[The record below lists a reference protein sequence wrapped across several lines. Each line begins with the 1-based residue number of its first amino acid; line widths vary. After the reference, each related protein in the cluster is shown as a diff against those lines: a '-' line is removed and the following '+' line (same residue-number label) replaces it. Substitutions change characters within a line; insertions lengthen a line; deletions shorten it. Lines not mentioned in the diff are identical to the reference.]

1 MAKKFLTGITIATAV
16 GGEYTFPIADGSANQ
31 AIVTDGNGNL
41 SFGSAIASTAEDAQ
55 RLVCEMINA
64 SGSSISA
71 FRPVC
76 CVGIHSD
83 GTPEIALAR
92 ADNPLFMPAIGITQ
106 SSVGNN
112 NRTDVLLY
120 GKLEGVNT
128 TPYATGD
135 TLYVAPTGG
144 WATTRPTGNNLIQ
157 AVFKVGRIQQNNGSG
172 GAFGAGQYQDL
183 PNVPEGNVWIGNSN
197 SYPIA
202 TPLSTAIPAALGFT
216 PSDDSLV
223 VKLAGAQVITGAKS
237 FDAAITVNAG
247 IGFLNGVMPNITS
260 NLYSG
265 IGGNSQGISI
275 VTRPVS
281 TNYTNNLYF
290 ATSNNSF
297 TFPNATGTIALTS
310 DLTAYVT
317 SSRTLTINGT
327 TYDLSADRSWTITTD
342 ASARSILRY
351 VATASQTTFTISGG
365 YTPGLTDVYRN
376 GVKLDNSTDFTAT
389 NGTTIVLTNGASVND
404 VIEVYR
410 YQTAF
415 LANNAL
421 RTVTEFIATAG
432 QTTFNVTYNSGL
444 VDVFYNGS
452 KLLSTEY
459 AAGNGTTIVLN
470 FPCNLNDTLEVHAY
484 SYAVGAFTG
493 QAQLNGTGLVRMSG
507 TTVSYDNATYATQS
521 YVTTAVANLVNS
533 APTTLDTL
541 NELAAALG
549 NDANFATTIT
559 TSIATKQPQLNGT
572 GFVKISGTTISYDNS
587 TYLTTSS
594 ASSTYLPLAGG
605 TLTGALTGTSAS
617 FSSSITAL
625 ESIYSTNKASGFSAY
640 SIFQNGSKLTI
651 AGGSGGIQFNNTA
664 NSSGLISIFDNGNVL
679 IGTTGTD
686 GGYKL
691 DVSGTGRFSSTITAA
706 ALSQIG
712 SVYIG
717 GRTGTY
723 AEYADGIFGDNL
735 HLAATTGAVYIN
747 TLLNKNTYINPVGG
761 NVGINATSLSSKFV
775 VYEGDIRLWK
785 NHIIDNTASWKAN
798 LIFTDEVDRLGARI
812 VGERTAWDG
821 APMGIGFDTGGV
833 GTVTRRMTIAS
844 NGFINITNTG
854 QPISDDVGC
863 FQLENTTAS
872 ASSPANVSLTLKSY
886 NGTSQ
891 FLNWENKGIRLGSRI
906 KTNTGEGGI
915 YFTYGND
922 TVGLT
927 LTGTGNLITGEFV
940 GVNTATRWNNERLG
954 VQFSSTASWT
964 SIPSLVRLTNFT
976 SGGITKI
983 TFTDSSIIDG
993 WIGMVPISGG
1003 SYFAMGFAGFTEQ
1016 GFKLYQNGNYSF
1028 AGTNLSDRRLKNNI
1042 ELISINAIDSICKM
1056 KPSSYYMNDGNGMR
1070 KHGFI
1075 AQEMQTAAPFL
1086 VSGSEE
1092 GYYGVDYDGVLA
1104 LAIKAIQELTQ
1115 KVNALENK

>member
-365 YTPGLTDVYRN
+365 YTPGLVDVYQN
-376 GVKLDNSTDFTAT
+376 GAKLDNETDFDAT
-389 NGTTIVLTNGASVND
+389 NGTTIVLTNGAAVDD

-421 RTVTEFIATAG
+421 RQIYEFVATAG
-432 QTTFNVTYNSGL
+432 QTTFLANYNTGM

-452 KLLSTEY
+452 KLVSTEY
-459 AAGNGTTIVLN
+459 TAGNGTSIILG
-470 FPCNLNDTLEVHAY
+470 FACNLNDTIEIHAY
-484 SYAVGAFTG
+484 SYQVGAFTG
-493 QAQLNGTGLVRMSG
+493 QAQLNGTGFVK
-507 TTVSYDNATYATQS
+507 
-521 YVTTAVANLVNS
+521 AN
-533 APTTLDTL
+533 
-541 NELAAALG
+541 G
-549 NDANFATTIT
+549 TTIT
-559 TSIATKQPQLNGT
+559 
-572 GFVKISGTTISYDNS
+572 YDNS
-587 TYLTTSS
+587 TYLTSINSSQVTTALGYTPYNATNPNGYITSS
-594 ASSTYLPLAGG
+594 ALSSYLPLSGG
-605 TLTGALTGTSAS
+605 TLTGALSGTSATFS
-617 FSSSITAL
+617 AGVTSTGIGLNPSLKLTNTTASTGIDWHLYSLNNGNFGLYNNTAGAYALTIASTGAATFSSSVGIGTSPSYKFHLLGGNEVGSRFIVTGTYAPLQFSGDGGTTLGAIHAWSGNIAIGRGTSTGIIADIVIKSSNGNIGLGTTDTTYAKVSINATTIDAL
-625 ESIYSTNKASGFSAY
+625 RIDSNTGFNA
-640 SIFQNGSKLTI
+640 
-651 AGGSGGIQFNNTA
+651 
-664 NSSGLISIFDNGNVL
+664 ISIG
-679 IGTTGTD
+679 
-686 GGYKL
+686 
-691 DVSGTGRFSSTITAA
+691 GTGRFS
-706 ALSQIG
+706 
-712 SVYIG
+712 
-717 GRTGTY
+717 
-723 AEYADGIFGDNL
+723 
-735 HLAATTGAVYIN
+735 
-747 TLLNKNTYINPVGG
+747 
-761 NVGINATSLSSKFV
+761 
-775 VYEGDIRLWK
+775 
-785 NHIIDNTASWKAN
+785 ID
-798 LIFTDEVDRLGARI
+798 
-812 VGERTAWDG
+812 
-821 APMGIGFDTGGV
+821 APGIGAGRFLVND
-833 GTVTRRMTIAS
+833 
-844 NGFINITNTG
+844 NGQVLTPK
-854 QPISDDVGC
+854 QPA
-863 FQLENTTAS
+863 FMA
-872 ASSPANVSLTLKSY
+872 
-886 NGTSQ
+886 
-891 FLNWENKGIRLGSRI
+891 
-906 KTNTGEGGI
+906 
-915 YFTYGND
+915 YGN
-922 TVGLT
+922 
-927 LTGTGNLITGEFV
+927 GN
-940 GVNTATRWNNERLG
+940 
-954 VQFSSTASWT
+954 
-964 SIPSLVRLTNFT
+964 
-976 SGGITKI
+976 
-983 TFTDSSIIDG
+983 SIIDSNG
-993 WIGMVPISGG
+993 TYIIYPSVHLNRGGHYNASTGVFTVPVSGVYFFSWSMIGNNTNDIYRWYLRINDSNFLGD
-1003 SYFAMGFAGFTEQ
+1003 FHLRQDTTET
-1016 GFKLYQNGNYSF
+1016 GDAYAQNGNRSTMVNLN
-1028 AGTNLSDRRLKNNI
+1028 AGDTVRIWFRADYGNQPYGANDAANAYHNFMGY
-1042 ELISINAIDSICKM
+1042 LI
-1056 KPSSYYMNDGNGMR
+1056 G
-1070 KHGFI
+1070 
-1075 AQEMQTAAPFL
+1075 
-1086 VSGSEE
+1086 
-1092 GYYGVDYDGVLA
+1092 
-1104 LAIKAIQELTQ
+1104 
-1115 KVNALENK
+1115 